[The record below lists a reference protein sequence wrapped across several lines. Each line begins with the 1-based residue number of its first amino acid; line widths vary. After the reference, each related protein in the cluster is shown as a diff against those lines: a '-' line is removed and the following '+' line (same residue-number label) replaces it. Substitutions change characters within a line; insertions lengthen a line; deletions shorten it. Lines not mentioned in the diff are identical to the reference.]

1 LSFKD
6 IRGQDSAV
14 NFLKR
19 AVESDRAAHAYIFT
33 GPAGVGKSLTAVNFA
48 KLLNCS
54 SKSGEKPCDECSS
67 CRKIGASNHPD
78 VFLLKPEKE
87 GSSIGIGRVREV
99 IKNIGL
105 KPYEAKKKVYIIDG
119 AASLTEEAQN
129 ALLKT
134 LEEPPSDSVIIF
146 IVESIG
152 DLFPTIESRSQILKF
167 YPLKVDDISLVLRKV
182 YKLDADR
189 ALFLSRLANGSTGLA
204 LKLNEEKFF
213 ERRSAVLKG
222 LVDGSFF
229 DSDFEGL
236 TRPIVRSYLD
246 MMLTWYRDIL
256 IAKAAA
262 GHCGLLLVNA
272 DKSDIIEK
280 EAVSLDFRI
289 LDDIIRQIMLTESF
303 LEQNVNLKL
312 AMSVLGANICTK

>member
-1 LSFKD
+1 MSFKD
-6 IRGQDSAV
+6 IVGQDSAV

-19 AVESDRAAHAYIFT
+19 AAEGDRCAHAYIFT
-33 GPAGVGKSLTAVNFA
+33 GPTGTGKSLAAVNFA

-54 SKSGEKPCDECSS
+54 SGPGERPCDECSS
-67 CRKIGASNHPD
+67 CRKIDASNHPD

-87 GSSIGIGRVREV
+87 GSRLGIDRVREV

-105 KPYEAKKKVYIIDG
+105 KPYEARKKVYIIDG
-119 AASLTEEAQN
+119 AAGLTQEAQN

-146 IVESIG
+146 IAENPG
-152 DLFPTIESRSQILKF
+152 DLFPTIESRSQVVRF
-167 YPLKVDDISLVLRKV
+167 YPLKTGDISQVLRKV
-182 YKLDADR
+182 YKLDTDR
-189 ALFLSRLANGSTGLA
+189 AQVLSRIANGSLASA

-236 TRPIVRSYLD
+236 TKSAVRSYLD
-246 MMLTWYRDIL
+246 MMLIWYRDIL
-256 IAKAAA
+256 IMKAAA
-262 GHCGLLLVNA
+262 GSGKSLLVNA
-272 DKSDIIEK
+272 DKSGIIEE
-280 EAVSLDFRI
+280 EAGRLDFNF
-289 LDDIIRQIMLTESF
+289 LDDIIKKIMLTRSF